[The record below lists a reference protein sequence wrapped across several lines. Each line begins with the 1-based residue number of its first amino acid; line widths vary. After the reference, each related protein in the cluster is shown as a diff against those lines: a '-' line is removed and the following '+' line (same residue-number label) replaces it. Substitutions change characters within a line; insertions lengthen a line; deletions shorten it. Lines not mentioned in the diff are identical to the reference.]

1 LRFVDTK
8 ELLFFL
14 LKGQQRM
21 NEHLREI
28 SRNTRP
34 TGVRVSRVAGRKGG
48 VKLEKSDNSSSNSS
62 DVDSS
67 VNNKY

>member
-1 LRFVDTK
+1 
-8 ELLFFL
+8 
-14 LKGQQRM
+14 M